1 MFLGMHALF
10 RVYRHLNILSID
22 VAAGAVCCA
31 AWFALLFGVQVKP
44 YAFISLGLT
53 VWIIYTADH
62 LLDVARV
69 KIPASTERH
78 RFHQRHFTTLIIVL
92 AVAVL
97 TDIIFVV
104 FIRKIIFQW
113 GVVLATAMIFYFL
126 IQRYL
131 IYVKELVVA
140 LLFSCGVLLPSF
152 SLIETFPGGKILFVM
167 SSFVLTALINLILF
181 SWFDQTS
188 DTKDNRASF
197 ATQVGERKTKS
208 AIVLLFVLNAV
219 LMILT
224 VLLIPESYMHVALMF
239 SMNIILI
246 FLFTRKEY
254 FEVDDRYR
262 IVGDGIFFIPLLYI
276 VLS

>member
-1 MFLGMHALF
+1 MHALF